1 MDGRAFLKLPF
12 SLPFTRGELRTLRD
26 LNTPAKIQ
34 RWIESLPYHH
44 ARTAWS
50 PRRVLRE
57 RTAHCLEGAIF
68 ATAALRVHGF
78 PPLIWDLE
86 AVFDDDHVL
95 AIFKVDGHWGAIA
108 KSNYAGLRYREP
120 VYRSLREL
128 AMSYFNDYF
137 NLRGQRT
144 LRAFSKPVNLA
155 HFDRR
160 NWMTTEEELWYIPEH
175 LVELPHTP
183 LFSART
189 ARRLTRLDARAQ
201 AAGKTGRQE
210 KSRSR

>member
-1 MDGRAFLKLPF
+1 MDGRAFLT
-12 SLPFTRGELRTLRD
+12 LPFTPGELRILRS
-26 LNTPAKIQ
+26 LYTPAKIQ
-34 RWIESLPYHH
+34 RWIEALPYHH

-50 PRRVLRE
+50 PRRVLQE

-68 ATAALRVHGF
+68 AAAALRIHGF

-95 AIFKVDGHWGAIA
+95 AIFKIAGLWGAIA
-108 KSNYAGLRYREP
+108 KSNYSGLRYREP

-137 NLRGQRT
+137 NLRGERT
-144 LRAFSKPVNLA
+144 LRAFSQPVNLSR
-155 HFDRR
+155 FDRR
-160 NWMTTEEELWYIPEH
+160 NWMTTEEELWYIPQH
-175 LVELPHTP
+175 LVELPHRS
-183 LFSART
+183 LFPT
-189 ARRLTRLDARAQ
+189 QIGQRLTRLDARAQ

-210 KSRSR
+210 KPRRR